1 MQKAKTVDG
10 LEVAFGDYTAGRY
23 AWELGNLHV
32 LTNPI
37 VAKGQLSLWEWQRE
51 GE

>member
-37 VAKGQLSLWEWQRE
+37 VAKGQLSL
-51 GE
+51 